1 MKFSIFLSVMLVAG
15 ATLASSVESAA
26 TFGVLKITSTNTE
39 TVVSVPWEAAGG
51 GAVKVKDFVKTTN
64 MTAGD
69 ELFLYV
75 TSSQT
80 YKHWVLNGSGEW
92 VGSKT
97 ITSKGGVDVSEGD
110 DGEEDDTLARGDALI
125 ICRQNY
131 NSGATPADSIYLYG
145 QYNSTGVTEYEMAYH
160 ASVDKATLFAPV
172 PVGSIGEGIN
182 LNYDDSLAAGAK
194 YLTWTNVGSADQIT
208 IQDEDGNAVPL
219 YWNGNKW
226 GVYNPFPLDNP
237 VGWQDNFIIK
247 PGMGAWYYAA
257 AVDRTG
263 KTIDRTGAPTARLY
277 TK

>member
-15 ATLASSVESAA
+15 MTLASAVESAA

-51 GAVKVKDFVKTTN
+51 GAVKVKDFVKTAN
-64 MTAGD
+64 MTKGD

-75 TSSQT
+75 KSSQT
-80 YKHWVLNGSGEW
+80 YKYWELNGSGEW
-92 VGSKT
+92 VGSDT

-131 NSGATPADSIYLYG
+131 NSGDTPADSIYLYG
-145 QYNSTGVTEYEMAYH
+145 QYNSTGVTEYEMAYD
-160 ASVDKATLFAPV
+160 ASATKATLFAPV
-172 PVGSIGEGIN
+172 PVGSIGEGIHVN
-182 LNYDDSLAAGAK
+182 DVNTTTGDK
-194 YLTWTNVGSADQIT
+194 YLTWTNVDPQDRLA
-208 IQDEDGNAVPL
+208 IQDANGNVVRL
-219 YWNGNKW
+219 RWRSNKW
-226 GVYNPFPLDNP
+226 GVYDSDAETPGYVYDFS
-237 VGWQDNFIIK
+237 IK

-257 AVDRTG
+257 AVSRAG
-263 KTIDRTGAPTARLY
+263 VPTARLN